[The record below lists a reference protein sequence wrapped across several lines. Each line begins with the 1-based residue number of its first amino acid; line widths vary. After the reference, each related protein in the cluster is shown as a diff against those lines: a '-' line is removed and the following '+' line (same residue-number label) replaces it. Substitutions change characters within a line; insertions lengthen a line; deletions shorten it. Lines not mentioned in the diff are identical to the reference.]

1 MPDKIGKFR
10 VLLFCALVVV
20 ASTVSYLA
28 GDARGSRTGFA
39 TGYSKGQLDLALEI
53 QAVLNERI
61 NGQTETKTYHHF
73 KDIKDITLYV
83 VTIEGVR
90 TIATWKNQREN
101 RPTSD

>member
-1 MPDKIGKFR
+1 MPEKIGKFR

-20 ASTVSYLA
+20 ASTGSYLA

-61 NGQTETKTYHHF
+61 NGQTKTYHHF
-73 KDIKDITLYV
+73 KDIKDVTLYV

-90 TIATWKNQREN
+90 TIATWENQREN